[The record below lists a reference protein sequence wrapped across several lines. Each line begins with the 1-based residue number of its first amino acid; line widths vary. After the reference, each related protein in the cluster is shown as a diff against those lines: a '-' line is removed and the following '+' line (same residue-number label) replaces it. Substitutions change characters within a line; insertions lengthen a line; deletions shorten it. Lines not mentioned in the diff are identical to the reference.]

1 MNRKKKKNIIRNLYQ
16 NFKKKKIIR
25 NLYQNFFYDLS
36 FRRRHLLVMV
46 GLIIHIDIINKTPFF
61 PHTHTPLQADL
72 YVLAIIGSK
81 SNNDSLKGIL
91 RYV

>member
-1 MNRKKKKNIIRNLYQ
+1 MNRKKKKKYHSKSISKFQ
-16 NFKKKKIIR
+16 KKKIIR